1 MFQKVLIAEEFDI
14 IFSGLKATLE
24 EIGISNT
31 EIERASYCDEAFM
44 KLKKGVLDNTT
55 YDLLICD
62 LVFLEDDK
70 SQKITSGRDLIK
82 RVREAFPLLKI
93 IVFSDQDKSFVIQ
106 DLYKNL
112 KISGYV
118 LNDRDGQKELKK
130 AVHHI
135 LYSEDFY
142 ISKEVKE
149 AIHPRKAIKISE
161 FDILLIKCLSK
172 GLSQEDIS
180 VKLKNKKI
188 SPSSTSAI
196 EKRLKFLKEI
206 FNANNSTHLVALA
219 KDLGVV

>member
-1 MFQKVLIAEEFDI
+1 
-14 IFSGLKATLE
+14 
-24 EIGISNT
+24 
-31 EIERASYCDEAFM
+31 
-44 KLKKGVLDNTT
+44 
-55 YDLLICD
+55 
-62 LVFLEDDK
+62 
-70 SQKITSGRDLIK
+70 
-82 RVREAFPLLKI
+82 
-93 IVFSDQDKSFVIQ
+93 VFSDQDKSFVIQ

-112 KISGYV
+112 KINGYV

-206 FNANNSTHLVALA
+206 FNANNSTHLVSLA
-219 KDLGVV
+219 KDLGVDASHLNIQIYRIRKQFVDALNNACESSNIIERNAGKIRLASKSFRIIKGDNVECDTGQSTEQNTSQSLGQSASQYVNH